1 MDLFTID
8 TVGADELLQR
18 DGLNSSSYRDVSNS
32 VVLGEAESDEDSV
45 ENEDSDDDCD
55 YGG

>member
-18 DGLNSSSYRDVSNS
+18 DGLNSSSYRDVSNT

-45 ENEDSDDDCD
+45 ENEESDDDCD